1 MIVSLIVY
9 KINLIDNEMD
19 ERSELE
25 LNFIAFIVFAHEF
38 PVNDVIKVL
47 EVGSTGVSVVNVISM
62 FPDINSQ

>member
-1 MIVSLIVY
+1 
-9 KINLIDNEMD
+9 MD

-47 EVGSTGVSVVNVISM
+47 EVGSTGISVVNVISM
-62 FPDINSQ
+62 FPDIDSQ